1 MFIQLV
7 MFRHFLRNRDTCI
20 QVLPCGDIM
29 NDERNRNCIG
39 EAGQQLYPERTALFH
54 FDQNKWI
61 RCLWFYYKWMSHWD
75 ELVTFL
81 IITIIRAYFDQQLV
95 LEFQWFFVEGPK
107 VNETFRTSK
116 QCRNEYSHMISC
128 RWGNICK
135 TKNKN
140 VYVFERY
147 KNSRSHFYLWSWSI
161 CRLTDMFLWRILRW
175 KLWAI

>member
-1 MFIQLV
+1 
-7 MFRHFLRNRDTCI
+7 
-20 QVLPCGDIM
+20 M

-147 KNSRSHFYLWSWSI
+147 KNSRSQFYLWSWSI
-161 CRLTDMFLWRILRW
+161 CRLTDMFLWRFLRW